1 MATPLTPLIRTAHQ
15 RGFFVSFYMVSPQ
28 LNPSASG
35 PPTSPDDQI
44 NRLLRRGIL
53 IQDYGEALR
62 FLSNVNFYRFR
73 GYLEPFVVQ
82 TGNCGLRPFQAGTTF
97 DAVLERYRFDMRLRV
112 LLLEA
117 FNHIEISIRTQWN
130 YSLSYIHG
138 GGEYSHLNPD
148 LFTDQHSE
156 NLATLEEDYDKRGKH
171 LHAYDFNTCP
181 IWAISEVMSFG
192 QLSRWYRSTIPS
204 VRQLVADHYQLDQ
217 RILRSLLRHLETV
230 RNFCAHHELLWDREF
245 ITKFSLP
252 KRMGGFPSPGMFF
265 NETENGKLY
274 NTLVMIAYLTRVITD
289 NLDWTQDLIA
299 LMNRHPNIPQD
310 RMGFVADWQKLDIW
324 QG

>member
-1 MATPLTPLIRTAHQ
+1 MTIPLTPLIRTAHQ
-15 RGFFVSFYMVSPQ
+15 RVFFVSFYMVSPQ
-28 LNPSASG
+28 FNPSASG

-204 VRQLVADHYQLDQ
+204 VRH
-217 RILRSLLRHLETV
+217 S
-230 RNFCAHHELLWDREF
+230 
-245 ITKFSLP
+245 
-252 KRMGGFPSPGMFF
+252 
-265 NETENGKLY
+265 
-274 NTLVMIAYLTRVITD
+274 
-289 NLDWTQDLIA
+289 
-299 LMNRHPNIPQD
+299 
-310 RMGFVADWQKLDIW
+310 
-324 QG
+324 